1 MQYKSFKTQRRNTV
15 LKLWFLWR
23 KDPTKKHQLIY
34 IFENYI
40 SILMG
45 FWGFHL

>member
-23 KDPTKKHQLIY
+23 KDPTKKHQLILKNQ
-34 IFENYI
+34 IIKDN
-40 SILMG
+40 
-45 FWGFHL
+45 